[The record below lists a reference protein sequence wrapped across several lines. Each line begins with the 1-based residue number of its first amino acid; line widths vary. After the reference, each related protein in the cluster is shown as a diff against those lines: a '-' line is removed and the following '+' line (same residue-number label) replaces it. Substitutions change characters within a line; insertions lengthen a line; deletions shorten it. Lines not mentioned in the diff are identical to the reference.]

1 MEYLLFI
8 KFLTDIEEEDNKLSI
23 YMPKDTQHG
32 YVNNTKEHFAF
43 QFNKLFNM
51 ATKQEKIFDNMAK
64 DVCDQAL
71 EGYSGKINNYDK
83 YCYL

>member
-1 MEYLLFI
+1 
-8 KFLTDIEEEDNKLSI
+8 
-23 YMPKDTQHG
+23 
-32 YVNNTKEHFAF
+32 
-43 QFNKLFNM
+43 M